1 MTDREITG
9 VILAGGLARRM
20 GGVDKGLQLL
30 AGRPLVAHVA
40 ERLAP
45 QVGRLLINANRSH
58 GEYAAL
64 GYPLLADDIPDFA
77 GPLAGLHVALGAC
90 TTPLVVTVPCD
101 SPFLPG
107 DLVARLLAGMLA
119 AGADLAIARAAGRQ
133 HPVFCLCRKSLQPQL
148 ATYLNGGGR
157 RVAQWCAGMGAV
169 EVDFDDQPAAFRN
182 FNTLD
187 ELSGATE
194 IPNA

>member
-1 MTDREITG
+1 MKHQDITG

-45 QVGRLLINANRSH
+45 QVGHLLINANRSH
-58 GEYAAL
+58 ADYAAL
-64 GYPLLADDIPDFA
+64 GYPLLSDDIPDFA

-90 TTPLVVTVPCD
+90 TTPLVVTAPCD
-101 SPFLPG
+101 SPFLPA
-107 DLVARLLAGMLA
+107 DLVGRLLAGLQA

-148 ATYLNGGGR
+148 AAYLNQGGR
-157 RVAQWCAGMGAV
+157 RVAQWCAEMGAV
-169 EVDFDDQPAAFRN
+169 EVDFDDQPTAFQN

-187 ELSGATE
+187 ELCGAAE
-194 IPNA
+194 NPHP